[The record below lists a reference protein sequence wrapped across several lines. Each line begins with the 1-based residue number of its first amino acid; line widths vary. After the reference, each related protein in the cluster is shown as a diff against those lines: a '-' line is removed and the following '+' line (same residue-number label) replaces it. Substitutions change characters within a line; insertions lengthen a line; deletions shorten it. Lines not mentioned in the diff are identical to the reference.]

1 MLKPNKYDL
10 RCCNFPVLIA
20 IKVVANRK
28 IEKKKMSKFAE
39 GNLMDKLLM

>member
-10 RCCNFPVLIA
+10 RCCNFPVLIV

-28 IEKKKMSKFAE
+28 IEKKMSKFAE
-39 GNLMDKLLM
+39 RDLMDKLLM